1 MADLNFN
8 FEANKPIMTVS
19 VGVPPIFW
27 KSGNQIK
34 KMHWGQYCS
43 LARRWRSA
51 INSTIAI
58 PAPDFTA
65 EPKALWIT
73 RIYAGASN
81 EYDVDNMVTA
91 CKPIIDALVKRKL
104 LENDTTKYL
113 PQGCLRADQKRG
125 PSSCCLIRIYFVK
138 GGS

>member
-1 MADLNFN
+1 
-8 FEANKPIMTVS
+8 
-19 VGVPPIFW
+19 
-27 KSGNQIK
+27 
-34 KMHWGQYCS
+34 MHWGQYCS

-51 INSTIAI
+51 INSTIAL

-81 EYDVDNMVTA
+81 EYDVDNMVMA

-104 LENDTTKYL
+104 LEDDTTKYL
-113 PQGCLRADQKRG
+113 PQGCLRADQERG
-125 PSSCCLIRIYFVK
+125 QSSLCRIRIYFAK
-138 GGS
+138 GGR